1 MEINIEQ
8 VTTALAKV
16 THPAAGNDI
25 VSLNMVSDIII
36 KGHQV
41 SFTLTFQKST
51 DPLIT
56 SIIKACKIALQT
68 HISPHI
74 EVGEIKINSVQT
86 VEPKENSLSKVK
98 NIIAVASGKG
108 GVGKSTVTV
117 NLAVALQKLGYKIG
131 LIDAD
136 IYGPSIPKMFH
147 VEDSKPD
154 VIDKNNM
161 DYIIPIV
168 KNGIKILSVGF
179 FVKPTDALVWRGP
192 MATNAL
198 RQLIHNGEW
207 GELDFLMIDVPPGT
221 GDVHLTIVQEM
232 SVTGVVIVSTPQ
244 QVALADA
251 VKSMNMFTGEKIK
264 VPVLGLVE
272 NMAWFT
278 PAELPNNK
286 YFIFGKD
293 GCKKLAE
300 SSGVPFLG
308 QIPLIQGIC
317 EDADNGTP
325 SALVEDT
332 AAGEVFIQLAKNLVA
347 EVDRRNST
355 LDPTRRLEIIRGKK

>member
-1 MEINIEQ
+1 MVINIEL
-8 VTTALAKV
+8 VTSALAKV
-16 THPAAGNDI
+16 THPAVGNDI
-25 VSLNMVSDIII
+25 VSLNMVSDIVI
-36 KGHQV
+36 KGHEV

-56 SIIKACKIALQT
+56 SIIKACKIALQS

-74 EVGEIKINSVQT
+74 EIGEIKINSVQT
-86 VEPKENSLSKVK
+86 IEHKENSLSKVK
-98 NIIAVASGKG
+98 NIIAVSSGKG
-108 GVGKSTVTV
+108 GVGKSTITV
-117 NLAVALQKLGYKIG
+117 NIAVTLAKLGYKTG

-147 VEDSKPD
+147 IEDSKPE

-161 DYIIPIV
+161 DYIIPIIQ
-168 KNGIKILSVGF
+168 NGIKILSVGF

-198 RQLIHNGEW
+198 RQLIHNGDW
-207 GELDFLMIDVPPGT
+207 GELDFLLIDMPPGT

-232 SVTGVVIVSTPQ
+232 SITGAVIVSTPQ

-251 VKSMNMFTGEKIK
+251 IKSINMFKGEKIN
-264 VPVLGLVE
+264 VPILGLVE

-278 PAELPNNK
+278 PEELPENK

-300 SSGVPFLG
+300 STGVPFLG
-308 QIPLIQGIC
+308 QIPIIQSIC

-325 SALVEDT
+325 SALTDNST
-332 AAGEVFIQLAKNLVA
+332 AKFAFSDLVKKLIE
-347 EVDRRNST
+347 EVDRRNAT
-355 LDPTRRLEIIRGKK
+355 LEPTRRIEIIKKMH